1 MSWAGAMPCLP
12 TCSVLPIQVRLQTQ
26 TAYRGIVDCV
36 VKTYRHESV
45 GDLLLRGFGAAGI
58 QAVSTSFLLPRRG
71 SALGREKTQ
80 VWGRWRLGDTLV
92 PQGWF

>member
-1 MSWAGAMPCLP
+1 MPCLP

-58 QAVSTSFLLPRRG
+58 QLPSPQVG
-71 SALGREKTQ
+71 LCLGKGEDPS
-80 VWGRWRLGDTLV
+80 LGPLEA
-92 PQGWF
+92 G